1 MHRRSL
7 KRQLLLHFFLQPC
20 MQGAAAMFY
29 YPNAQVSQLEHIL
42 VDNWDAYA
50 SNFSSAIT
58 PCTRYVTEI
67 GAAADNSGRTT
78 SAQWLRVL
86 FHDFV
91 TADVEAGT
99 GGIDASIGFETSREE
114 NKGSAF
120 NDSFTFW
127 RPFVNEFVPMA
138 DLVAL
143 GTVLS
148 VSLCGG
154 RNIPFRPGRVDALG
168 ADPITGVPEPGTS
181 LEETLGQFERSG
193 FDQVDAIGLTA
204 CGHTLGSAHHSGFP
218 EVSDNSTVSANNT
231 NGGINFDSTRGMF
244 DSRVVREYMDG
255 TGNRGGPLVT
265 SFNET
270 SRSDLR
276 LYESDGNATMRALYA
291 QGDGFLDTCVGLL
304 GRVINTV
311 PAHVELRD
319 AIHPMSI
326 KPVNVTWDIAGSG
339 RLELSGRIRILEK
352 AKQERTVRLVFS
364 NGYTAALATE
374 DATGTSVFGE
384 TRFAHFAIDH
394 SKIAGSSSFSVV
406 VAGGLSG
413 TNNNDNNNDNNK
425 FEIQDDY
432 VIAPSLSSVEGTSV
446 KVTIAVRKGADDSG
460 LSARITVPTV
470 QPLTLGPT
478 MRSAEITLGKGAGG
492 PGGFTLWQGNA
503 SIEQP
508 TGAVSVRLVRGERTL
523 DTLLLDGGIAGW

>member
-1 MHRRSL
+1 
-7 KRQLLLHFFLQPC
+7 
-20 MQGAAAMFY
+20 
-29 YPNAQVSQLEHIL
+29 
-42 VDNWDAYA
+42 
-50 SNFSSAIT
+50 
-58 PCTRYVTEI
+58 
-67 GAAADNSGRTT
+67 
-78 SAQWLRVL
+78 
-86 FHDFV
+86 
-91 TADVEAGT
+91 
-99 GGIDASIGFETSREE
+99 
-114 NKGSAF
+114 
-120 NDSFTFW
+120 
-127 RPFVNEFVPMA
+127 
-138 DLVAL
+138 
-143 GTVLS
+143 
-148 VSLCGG
+148 
-154 RNIPFRPGRVDALG
+154 
-168 ADPITGVPEPGTS
+168 
-181 LEETLGQFERSG
+181 
-193 FDQVDAIGLTA
+193 
-204 CGHTLGSAHHSGFP
+204 
-218 EVSDNSTVSANNT
+218 
-231 NGGINFDSTRGMF
+231 MF
-244 DSRVVREYMDG
+244 DSRVVREYIDG

-311 PAHVELRD
+311 PAHVELGD
-319 AIHPMSI
+319 AIQPMSI

-339 RLELSGRIRILEK
+339 RLELSGRIRVCVAQQNIGQDPTQKIIIIINNKINTPTKPRIQILEK

-374 DATGTSVFGE
+374 DATGASVFGA

-413 TNNNDNNNDNNK
+413 TNNNDNNNHNSK

-478 MRSAEITLGKGAGG
+478 MRSAEITLEKGAGG